1 MKKDDKEVVKLMLLL
16 ADGLV
21 ISFLLHICVVYLRF
35 N

>member
-16 ADGLV
+16 AGGLV
-21 ISFLLHICVVYLRF
+21 VSLVLHLCVVYLRF